1 MKSLKVKEVNMAL
14 IKSSDIPANVR
25 LFDIPEGAID
35 TPLGE
40 KGIEVKGNWHQS
52 ITDFILRENVK
63 ALNLNYACGWEGE
76 DLGFLRD
83 LNTIEH
89 LQIISAKSTSVSVI
103 ENMKSLRKLNFN
115 TTTKEVLDFS
125 KLINLEHCFL
135 VWWKGAKNLS
145 LCSSLKS
152 LYIEKAK
159 LDDFSQLSSLQ
170 ELEEITLGNS
180 NIESLHWVEQFKSLK
195 KLELL
200 NCKKLHEF
208 SSLSNCKTL
217 RWLAIDGSK
226 NLSNIDFVS
235 SLNSLEILNI
245 SDNGNIESLKPLEKV
260 KSLKALSFGRKTTI
274 DDGDLSVLESLPK
287 LAMLMFAPR
296 RHYSHKLIKPWNWNN
311 IDTPDR
317 LLAKK

>member
-1 MKSLKVKEVNMAL
+1 MKSLKVKEVNMTL
-14 IKSSDIPANVR
+14 IKSNDIPANTK
-25 LFDIPEGAID
+25 LFEIPEGVFD
-35 TPLGE
+35 TPLGG
-40 KGIEVKGNWHQS
+40 KGIEVIGNWNQS
-52 ITDFILRENVK
+52 ITDFILKENVT
-63 ALNLNYACGWEGE
+63 ALNLNYACGWEDE
-76 DLGFLRD
+76 DLSFLRD

-89 LQIISAKSTSVSVI
+89 LQIISAKSTNVSAI
-103 ENMKSLRKLNFN
+103 ENMTSLRKLNFN
-115 TTTKEVLDFS
+115 TTTKEVVDFS
-125 KLINLEHCFL
+125 KLINLQHCFL
-135 VWWKGAKNLS
+135 LWWKGAKNLP

-159 LDDFSQLSSLQ
+159 LDDFSQLSNLQ

-180 NIESLHWVEQFKSLK
+180 SIECLHWVERIRGLK

-200 NCKKLHEF
+200 NCKKLDDF
-208 SSLSNCKTL
+208 SSLSNCKNL
-217 RWLAIDGSK
+217 NWLVIDGSK

-235 SLNSLEILNI
+235 LFDNLEILNI